1 MALPTV
7 SAGLVNGLIRYAE
20 SQGADANALCCRARL
35 DQTALDDPDARLPL
49 AAYLDL
55 VREAKAMLGDPALA
69 LHYAETVLMSEVSI
83 VGLIM
88 EASATIGEAYLQMRR
103 YGRLAMEVE
112 TTIDGGRFE
121 LVPEKDRLYLIDRW
135 PAPEGGR
142 ELTEMAFASL
152 VCGPRRYLSQ
162 SPVLAVQFAYPAPAY
177 RAEYER
183 VFGCPVEFEA
193 SRNALEMHPEALTW
207 RVAQNPSY
215 VFGMLTERADRL
227 LVSLDLARTTSRR
240 VEAIL
245 MTLLHHGDISA
256 EDIAQKMGFSRQTL
270 FRRLRD
276 EGTTFSDVLR
286 TLRQRLAIEYLRA
299 GQASANEIAYL
310 VGFSDAA
317 AFSRAF
323 KKWTGKTPG
332 ECRREGVSSTQL

>member
-20 SQGADANALCCRARL
+20 RQGADPVELACRARL
-35 DQTALDDPDARLPL
+35 NPAALADPDARLPV

-55 VREAKAMLGDPALA
+55 VSEAKAMLDDPALA
-69 LHYAETVLMSEVSI
+69 LHYAETVLMSDVSI

-88 EASATIGEAYLQMRR
+88 EASATIGEAYLQLRR
-103 YGRLAMEVE
+103 YGRLAMEVD

-121 LVPEKDRLYLIDRW
+121 LVTENDRLYLIDRW
-135 PAPEGGR
+135 PAPEGVR

-152 VCGPRRYLSQ
+152 VCGPRRFLAQ
-162 SPVLAVQFAYPAPAY
+162 SPVLSVQFAYPAPAY
-177 RAEYER
+177 LAEYER
-183 VFGCPVEFEA
+183 VFACPLEFDA
-193 SRNALEMHPEALTW
+193 LRNALEMHPEALTW

-227 LVSLDLARTTSRR
+227 LLSLDLTRTTARR

-245 MTLLHHGDISA
+245 MTVLHQGDISA
-256 EDIAQKMGFSRQTL
+256 EDIAQELGFSRQTL

-276 EGTTFSDVLR
+276 EGTTFSDILKN
-286 TLRQRLAIEYLRA
+286 LRQRLAIDYLRA
-299 GQASANEIAYL
+299 GKASANEIAYL

-332 ECRREGVSSTQL
+332 VYRSEGIN